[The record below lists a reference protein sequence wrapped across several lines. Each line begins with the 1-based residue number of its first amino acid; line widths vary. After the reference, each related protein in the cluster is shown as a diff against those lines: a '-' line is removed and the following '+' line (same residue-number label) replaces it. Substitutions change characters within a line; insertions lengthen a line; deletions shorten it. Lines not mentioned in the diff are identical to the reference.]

1 MISFSLGSVN
11 YLALMIIAMAV
22 ATLIPRIIPLFAM
35 RNIKITGYWENFFK
49 LVPYGI
55 LGVLTFPKIFGAT
68 SSPISAIIGGAVA
81 LGLSLFKI
89 KMVYIIIISVVV
101 VFIVELFL
109 PSVTGTTS

>member
-1 MISFSLGSVN
+1 MVSFSLGGVN
-11 YLALMIIAMAV
+11 YVALMIIAMAI
-22 ATLIPRIIPLFAM
+22 ATCIPRIIPLFAM

-55 LGVLTFPKIFGAT
+55 LGVLTFPKIFGST
-68 SSPISAIIGGAVA
+68 SSPVSAIIGGGVA
-81 LGLSLFKI
+81 FVLSLFKI

-109 PSVTGTTS
+109 PSVIGTSS